1 MLSSL
6 QKRMMRAGLALLVS
20 SIGFPSASWAA
31 PIEDIAVH
39 VETTQGSMPDAV
51 KERIQA
57 SISAIGQRILVGKE
71 ENLFRL
77 NESQYDKVLADIMNR
92 VIVGYVVS
100 DIHVSY
106 GPHTSLSVQLL
117 PVGHMIQEV
126 ETEVDY
132 GNLSPEARAYVQE
145 DMRDISSV
153 MSHLL
158 IGLPVDSVG
167 WAESVTESAGRDVLH
182 QLLPEFQANFE
193 VISGEKTKVR
203 ISLIPQGQIVRTGK
217 LTFHKTTVPRLFMLR
232 AVTETEGKMK
242 HLEGLPVAFVSR
254 HRDDIA
260 TAMNEILK
268 QDSFIQKYGIE
279 TEVQLFPGEI
289 TELKVD
295 ALTDHWIIKT
305 EAWMDA
311 GRDGNKNTAIEGMLG
326 HFIGQSNVVFGEAR
340 FYPGPVKWNV
350 YGGWYHHFGHVLDL
364 GYKYDFVENSNHVFG
379 TIPFGEKI
387 ALRYDRDF
395 REKENEFGLSYKI
408 HNYMTLEYVY
418 NDEEGKWLRLIANL

>member
-1 MLSSL
+1 MVSSL
-6 QKRMMRAGLALLVS
+6 KQRVMRAGAALFIS
-20 SIGFPSASWAA
+20 SFLFPMAAWAV
-31 PIEDIAVH
+31 PIEEIHVQ
-39 VETTQGSMPDAV
+39 VETTTGSMPDAV
-51 KERIQA
+51 KRRIEA

-71 ENLFRL
+71 ENLFRM
-77 NESQYDKVLADIMNR
+77 NEAQYDKVLADIMNR

-106 GPHTSLSVQLL
+106 GPETQMDVKLL

-126 ETEVDY
+126 ETEIDY
-132 GNLSPEARAYVQE
+132 GNLSPEAKAYVE
-145 DMRDISSV
+145 ADTKEIPAL

-167 WAESVTESAGRDVLH
+167 WAESVTESAGRDLLT
-182 QLLPEFQANFE
+182 QILPEFQANFD
-193 VISGEKTKVR
+193 VISGEKTKVK
-203 ISLIPQGQIVRTGK
+203 IFLIPQGDIVRTGK
-217 LTFHKTTVPRLFMLR
+217 LTFHKTTIPRLFMLR
-232 AVTETEGKMK
+232 AVTETERTLKN
-242 HLEGLPVAFVSR
+242 LEGLPIAFVQR
-254 HRDDIA
+254 HKDDLSSS
-260 TAMNEILK
+260 MNDILK
-268 QDSFIQKYGIE
+268 NDSFIHKYGIV
-279 TEVQLFPGEI
+279 TNVYLFPGET

-311 GRDGNKNTAIEGMLG
+311 GRDGNRNTAIEGMLG

-379 TIPFGEKI
+379 NIPFGEKI

-395 REKENEFGLSYKI
+395 KEKENEFGLSYKI

>member
-1 MLSSL
+1 MVSSL
-6 QKRMMRAGLALLVS
+6 KKRMMRAGMALLVS
-20 SIGFPSASWAA
+20 SIGLPSIAMAA
-31 PIEDIAVH
+31 LIEDIHVH
-39 VETTQGSMPDAV
+39 VETTSGTMPDAV
-51 KERIQA
+51 KERIEA
-57 SISAIGQRILVGKE
+57 SISAIGKRILVGKE
-71 ENLFRL
+71 DNLFRL
-77 NESQYDKVLADIMNR
+77 HETQYDKVLADIMNR

-106 GPHTSLSVQLL
+106 GQDTMMDVKLL
-117 PVGHMIQEV
+117 PVGHMIQDV
-126 ETEVDY
+126 ETEIDY
-132 GNLSPEARAYVQE
+132 GNLSPEAKAYVE
-145 DMRDISSV
+145 KDAKDIPAL

-167 WAESVTESAGRDVLH
+167 WAESVTESAGRDVLS
-182 QLLPEFQANFE
+182 QILPEFQANFD
-193 VISGEKTKVR
+193 VISGEKTKVK
-203 ISLIPQGQIVRTGK
+203 IFLIPQGPIVRTGK
-217 LTFHKTTVPRLFMLR
+217 LTFHKTTIPRLFMLR
-232 AVTETEGKMK
+232 AVTETERTLKN
-242 HLEGLPVAFVSR
+242 LEGLPIGFVRR
-254 HRDDIA
+254 HQEDLSF
-260 TAMNEILK
+260 AMNEILK
-268 QDSFIQKYGIE
+268 NDSFIQKYGIE
-279 TEVQLFPGEI
+279 TKVYLFPGET

-340 FYPGPVKWNV
+340 FYPGPVKWNL
-350 YGGWYHHFGHVLDL
+350 YGGWYHHFGRVLDL

-395 REKENEFGLSYKI
+395 KEKENEFGLSYKI